1 MGLLIGS
8 KIQGL
13 IILPNTKACGAYAEQ
28 ALYQP
33 EIFRHGKW
41 WQVRSITT
49 RRENITIQL
58 TEKQ

>member
-1 MGLLIGS
+1 MGKKTGAGIP
-8 KIQGL
+8 GL
-13 IILPNTKACGAYAEQ
+13 IVLPNTKAASAYASQ